1 MVPGGKYGR
10 IGRIFCSGCGFC
22 LSREGY
28 FGIEMVVFVWK
39 WGGFWGLTGIISLTR
54 IRYQGDT
61 DMYAKDIMLRYI

>member
-1 MVPGGKYGR
+1 MMRVSGGKYGR

-39 WGGFWGLTGIISLTR
+39 WEGGCGHMRNPTANRHES
-54 IRYQGDT
+54 
-61 DMYAKDIMLRYI
+61 